1 MTKKLRVDQ
10 LVDPAGA
17 VVHVR
22 HDAAGQI
29 DEAAFDLSGFP
40 RVDPML
46 VGRTTAEVPQLVTR
60 LCGLCPVTHHLAAMR
75 ALDDLAGIAVP
86 PRAQAVRSLLH
97 HGSVL
102 DTLAPKLLFTHRELA
117 VELKRFGKQVLKAA
131 GCPGHF
137 PDVAVPGGV
146 NNDADTSLV
155 DVAVL
160 ADLRERAADLPGLA
174 APAFDGA
181 ADVYLCDENGAWDPL
196 GAFFVVV
203 AGETREIRPVVEFPE
218 RVRESRP
225 GATSPRP
232 EVLLGED
239 WLPYRVGPAARV
251 TSGDRFGVA
260 DSLDGVAAALEKL
273 GGPADAPGTESHAR
287 DADSHA
293 RDARASE
300 STPGDADAALR
311 AGGDHDDVVKRA
323 GRGVGLVDGPR
334 GLLAHVFD
342 VDAEGRLTGCWILT
356 PTAQN
361 EPWLAAMLTD
371 AARSGAG
378 EEGMEQ
384 AIRTADPCLPCSSA
398 PPGAMHVEVATM
410 EPGEKE

>member
-1 MTKKLRVDQ
+1 MTEKLRVDQ

-17 VVHVR
+17 VVQVR

-75 ALDDLAGIAVP
+75 ALDDLAGLTVP
-86 PRAQAVRSLLH
+86 PRARAVRSLLH

-117 VELKRFGKQVLKAA
+117 VELKRFGRQVLTAA

-181 ADVYLCDENGAWDPL
+181 ADVFLCDENGAWNPL
-196 GAFFVVV
+196 GAFFAVV
-203 AGETREIRPVVEFPE
+203 AGGTREIHPVVEFPE

-232 EVLLGED
+232 EVLLGGD
-239 WLPYRVGPAARV
+239 WLPYRVGPAARA

-260 DSLDGVAAALEKL
+260 DSLDGVAAALERL
-273 GGPADAPGTESHAR
+273 GDP
-287 DADSHA
+287 
-293 RDARASE
+293 
-300 STPGDADAALR
+300 ADAALR
-311 AGGDHDDVVKRA
+311 GGGDHDGVVKRA

-342 VDAEGRLTGCWILT
+342 VDAGGKLTGCWILT

>member
-1 MTKKLRVDQ
+1 MTEKLRVDQ

-22 HDAAGQI
+22 HDAEGHV

-75 ALDDLAGIAVP
+75 ALDDLTGLTVP
-86 PRAQAVRSLLH
+86 PRAVAVRSLLH

-117 VELKRFGKQVLKAA
+117 VELKRFGKQVLEAA

-146 NNDADTSLV
+146 KNDADTSIV

-160 ADLRERAADLPGLA
+160 ADLRERAAALPGLA
-174 APAFDGA
+174 APAFTGA
-181 ADVYLCDENGAWDPL
+181 ADVFLCDADGTWDPL
-196 GAFFVVV
+196 GTFFAVV
-203 AGETREIRPVVEFPE
+203 AGDTREIYPVAEFPE

-232 EVLLGED
+232 EVLFGGD
-239 WLPYRVGPAARV
+239 WLPYRVGPAARG
-251 TSGDRFGVA
+251 TRGDRFGVA
-260 DSLDGVAAALEKL
+260 DSLDGVAAALDAL
-273 GGPADAPGTESHAR
+273 GET
-287 DADSHA
+287 
-293 RDARASE
+293 
-300 STPGDADAALR
+300 TGDGALR
-311 AGGDHDDVVKRA
+311 AGGDHEGVVKHQ

-342 VDAEGRLTGCWILT
+342 VDAEGTLTGCWILT